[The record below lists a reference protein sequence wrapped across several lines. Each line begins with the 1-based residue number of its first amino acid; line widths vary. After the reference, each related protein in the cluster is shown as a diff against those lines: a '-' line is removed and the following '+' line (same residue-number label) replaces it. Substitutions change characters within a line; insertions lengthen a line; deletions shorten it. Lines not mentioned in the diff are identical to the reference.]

1 MTEILIEI
9 AGWLGGGLIL
19 LGYMLVS
26 SGRLA
31 GRSIA
36 YQMLNLIGSLGFVIN
51 AAWHGAIPPMA
62 LNVIWCAISLYTLA
76 QIRRAATS
84 FAKPESQRP

>member
-1 MTEILIEI
+1 MTLLIEI

-26 SGRLA
+26 TGRLQ
-31 GRSIA
+31 GRSVA
-36 YQMLNLIGSLGFVIN
+36 YQVLNLVGSLGFVVN

-62 LNVIWCAISLYTLA
+62 LNVIWCAIALYALV
-76 QIRRAATS
+76 QIRRAKTPS
-84 FAKPESQRP
+84 PQQDGD

>member
-1 MTEILIEI
+1 MIEILIEI

-19 LGYMLVS
+19 FGYMLVS
-26 SGRLA
+26 SGRLQ
-31 GRSIA
+31 GKSTT

-62 LNVIWCAISLYTLA
+62 LNVIWCAIAIYTLV
-76 QIRRAATS
+76 QIKRTTS
-84 FAKPESQRP
+84 SSPQQGSD

>member
-1 MTEILIEI
+1 MTEILIEA

-26 SGRLA
+26 SGRLQ
-31 GRSIA
+31 GKSVTF
-36 YQMLNLIGSLGFVIN
+36 QMLNLIGSLGFVIN

-62 LNVIWCAISLYTLA
+62 LNVIWCAIALYTLA
-76 QIRRAATS
+76 RIRWTRTS
-84 FAKPESQRP
+84 PPQQGE

>member
-1 MTEILIEI
+1 MTEILIEA

-26 SGRLA
+26 SGRLQ
-31 GRSIA
+31 GKSVTF
-36 YQMLNLIGSLGFVIN
+36 QMLNLIGSLGFVIN

-62 LNVIWCAISLYTLA
+62 LNVIWCAIALYTLA
-76 QIRRAATS
+76 QIKWARTL
-84 FAKPESQRP
+84 PPQQDG